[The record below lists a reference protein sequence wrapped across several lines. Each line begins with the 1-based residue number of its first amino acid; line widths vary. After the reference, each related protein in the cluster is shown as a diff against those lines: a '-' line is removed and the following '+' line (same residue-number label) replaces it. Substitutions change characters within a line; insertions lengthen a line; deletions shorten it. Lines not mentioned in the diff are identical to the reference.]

1 MTKTAGQ
8 RAASGII
15 YAILILV
22 AVLTLFPFLYIAG
35 VSLTSQ
41 SEILRRGIVII
52 PENPTLE
59 AYRTVFRSFGIQ
71 RAYQI
76 TLFRT
81 IVGSFLNMVFTVIPA
96 YVLSKRALPGR
107 SPILLFVIFTM
118 LFSGGLIPTY
128 IVIKSM
134 GLINSI
140 WSLIIPGLISVFNL
154 VVIKGFFEQL
164 PVELEESAKVDG
176 AGELTTLLRIILPL
190 SLPSIATISLF
201 YAVGHWNS
209 YFDAIMYINDSDLL
223 PLQVLLRNILLSVQF
238 VSAESGL
245 TEDQYV
251 SSTAVQMAAVIV
263 STLPILCV
271 YPFIQKHFAKGVM
284 LGAVKG

>member
-1 MTKTAGQ
+1 MKKTPGQ
-8 RAASGII
+8 RLSSVII
-15 YAILILV
+15 YAILIV
-22 AVLTLFPFLYIAG
+22 IAAGTLFPFLYIVG
-35 VSLTSQ
+35 VSLTTQ
-41 SEILRRGIVII
+41 SEVLRRGIVFI
-52 PENPTLE
+52 PEQPTLE
-59 AYRTVFRSFGIQ
+59 AYRTVFRSFGIEQ
-71 RAYQI
+71 AYQV

-81 IVGSFLNMVFTVIPA
+81 IVGTLLNMVFTVIPA

-107 SPILLFVIFTM
+107 STLLLLVVFTM

-128 IVIKSM
+128 IVIKSL
-134 GLINSI
+134 GLINTI

-190 SLPSIATISLF
+190 SLPSIATIGLF

-209 YFDAIMYINDSDLL
+209 YFDAVMYINDSNLL
-223 PLQVLLRNILLSVQF
+223 PLQVMLRNILLSVQF
-238 VSAESGL
+238 VNAESGL
-245 TEDQYV
+245 SEDQYV

-271 YPFIQKHFAKGVM
+271 YPFIQKHFTKGVM